1 MSAGADSEQNK
12 AARVAEVAPIIID
25 LGKKKRK
32 LVKKLRKGRGD
43 LMERVHDV
51 MGDLRTSGTL
61 TSGNQPVVVIVRE
74 KKQRRARFG
83 LF

>member
-12 AARVAEVAPIIID
+12 TAEVAPIIID

-51 MGDLRTSGTL
+51 MGDLRTSGKL
-61 TSGNQPVVVIVRE
+61 TSGSQPVVVIVRE